1 MQHYEGQLCHK
12 KDQLC
17 GKLYS
22 NQFLHVISNVFFG
35 GGRVLNGVLIGI
47 LVYLTDGINIYF
59 YQLKSY
65 TCIKLF
71 YFGVK

>member
-1 MQHYEGQLCHK
+1 M
-12 KDQLC
+12 
-17 GKLYS
+17 
-22 NQFLHVISNVFFG
+22 
-35 GGRVLNGVLIGI
+35 LNGVLIGI
-47 LVYLTDGINIYF
+47 LVYFTDGINIYF